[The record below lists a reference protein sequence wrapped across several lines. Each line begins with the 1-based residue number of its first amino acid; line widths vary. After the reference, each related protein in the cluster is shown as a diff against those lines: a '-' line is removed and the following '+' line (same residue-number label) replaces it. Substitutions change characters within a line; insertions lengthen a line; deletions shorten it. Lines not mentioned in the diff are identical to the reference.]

1 MTWPPTLEYV
11 EDLEKKATE
20 LDRLREREIL
30 RPFVGEFRDSLA
42 SLLAATPWEQWPE
55 FVKKVFTFVADNRG
69 FGNEA
74 RLYRS
79 LLPKAGYTNES

>member
-55 FVKKVFTFVADNRG
+55 FVK
-69 FGNEA
+69 A